1 MRNSVGETCRIK
13 SIFGRGW
20 GGRES
25 RRAVKETGRISGEI
39 LKIRSR
45 QFRVAKIA
53 KFRAEDSLQSLT
65 YLAGSLSTPPFPSRT
80 YFPPRRIRGE
90 GGREEGGRLQE
101 PRWKDEML
109 FCGRP
114 PHPENFINC
123 AFCYADALQ
132 TEPATF
138 RHPLSSSL
146 SSVFDRIFHFLSL
159 SPCSFAR
166 LSRVQDL

>member
-1 MRNSVGETCRIK
+1 
-13 SIFGRGW
+13 
-20 GGRES
+20 
-25 RRAVKETGRISGEI
+25 
-39 LKIRSR
+39 
-45 QFRVAKIA
+45 
-53 KFRAEDSLQSLT
+53 
-65 YLAGSLSTPPFPSRT
+65 
-80 YFPPRRIRGE
+80 
-90 GGREEGGRLQE
+90 
-101 PRWKDEML
+101 ML

-159 SPCSFAR
+159 SLPVLSFD
-166 LSRVQDL
+166 SRVSRTFKRLPSPFLFPFALARDFVAFNPEKVPPLFDPYLGARESFKPPSGPTFRYLMETWKLAFHRWNNKF